1 MTISEFERLLEA
13 AMPESGRTGITL
25 TNPPGDEISL
35 CDLVDRALAVG
46 DRRAAPLA
54 EIHLPFTQFA
64 GFRPSKSDLPLTDTG
79 LDGVVRF
86 IFEARAAA

>member
-13 AMPESGRTGITL
+13 AMPKSGRTGITL
-25 TNPPGDEISL
+25 TDPPDDQIAL

-46 DRRAAPLA
+46 ERRAAPLA
-54 EIHLPFTQFA
+54 EVHLPFSRFSV
-64 GFRPSKSDLPLTDTG
+64 FCSSKSDLPLTDTG
-79 LDGVVRF
+79 IDGVVRF